1 MNPLDPN
8 TLEQIATLVCD
19 TDGPNHRQYWQLEKF
34 FRHAGWSDVPLYD
47 SVGRDRWTR
56 ELLLSRRDEPQF
68 AAMVIRRLADPLE
81 YPDDPDYAHTVAE
94 ALNKLLAFEGLHVDY
109 IRGRPVIQERQPV
122 FQTPATTA
130 PLALASDLSEIVGD
144 PALAQV
150 LRQRLDEAMTC
161 RQYGAHLSAVIMLG
175 GVLEGALYS
184 VADQH
189 RAEVYRCP
197 QAPRD
202 RSGAPIPIHKW
213 KLEALI
219 TVAHAC
225 GWIEHDVRSFSQ
237 ELRGYRNLVHPN
249 EELKIMHHPNEN
261 TSAICWN
268 VAIAALN
275 DLARLGL
282 FNCEVN

>member
-1 MNPLDPN
+1 MNPLDPK

-19 TDGPNHRQYWQLEKF
+19 TDGPNHRQHWQLEKF
-34 FRHAGWSDVPLYD
+34 FRHAGWSEVPPYD
-47 SVGRDRWTR
+47 NSGRDRWTR
-56 ELLLSRRDEPQF
+56 ELMLSRSEEPGF

-81 YPDDPDYAHTVAE
+81 YPDDPDYAHTLAE

-109 IRGRPVIQERQPV
+109 IRGRPVIEERQPV

-130 PLALASDLSEIVGD
+130 PLSLVADLSEIVGD
-144 PALAQV
+144 PALAQI
-150 LRQRLDEAMTC
+150 LRRRLDEAMTC

-175 GVLEGALYS
+175 GVLEGSLYS

-189 RAEVYRCP
+189 RAEAYRCP
-197 QAPRD
+197 QTPRD
-202 RSGAPIPIHKW
+202 RAGASIPIHKW

-225 GWIEHDVRSFSQ
+225 GWIEHDVRQFSQ

-249 EELKIMHHPNEN
+249 EELKIMHHPDEG

-268 VAIAALN
+268 VVIAALN
-275 DLARLGL
+275 DLARL
-282 FNCEVN
+282 